1 MIENGITKIEIE
13 IEDKN
18 GKKRKFEAEV
28 PAEKVGK
35 RVVISEE
42 EWKEI

>member
-13 IEDKN
+13 IEDEN
-18 GKKRKFEAEV
+18 GNIKKFEAEV

-35 RVVISEE
+35 KVMISEE